1 MEKRKEGR
9 EDEREGGKKEG
20 WELSKT
26 NDAKLN
32 SDKLNA
38 Y

>member
-1 MEKRKEGR
+1 MEKRKKGR
-9 EDEREGGKKEG
+9 EDEREGEKKEG

-32 SDKLNA
+32 LDKLNT